1 VDLKEEGVLGE
12 FVEQHWYYRSKAAA
26 LLRMTSTLQ
35 SRRVLD
41 VGAGSGFFSR
51 KLLTGTEAQQALCI
65 DPNYEKEW
73 DESVVGKPIHFRRSC
88 DSTNADLLIMMDV
101 LEHVQDDQELLD
113 SYVDMLTAGSYVL
126 VTVPAFMFMW
136 SGHDEFLGH
145 YRRYTLKQM
154 IGLLEESGLQLEQY
168 CYYFGLVFPL
178 AAAMRLLSRLTSVQ
192 KDAPSS
198 DLKKHN
204 ALTNSMLSF
213 LCRMEIPLFRFNRL
227 AGLSVFCL
235 ARKC

>member
-1 VDLKEEGVLGE
+1 MDLKEEGVLGE
-12 FVEQHWYYRSKAAA
+12 LVEQHWYYRSKAAA

-35 SRRVLD
+35 AHRILD

-51 KLLTGTEAQQALCI
+51 KLLTGTLAQQALCV

-73 DESVVGKPIHFRRSC
+73 DESVAGKPIRFRRGC
-88 DSTNADLLIMMDV
+88 DSTNADLLLMMDV

-113 SYVDMLTAGSYVL
+113 FYVDKLPSGSHVL

-145 YRRYTLKQM
+145 YRRYSLKQM
-154 IGLLEESGLQLEQY
+154 IVLLEKSGLQLEQH
-168 CYYFGLVFPL
+168 CYYFGLIFPL
-178 AAAMRLLSRLTSVQ
+178 AAAMRLLSRLTPTRTN
-192 KDAPSS
+192 APSS

-204 ALTNSMLSF
+204 VLTNSMLNF
-213 LCRMEIPLFRFNRL
+213 LCRLEIPLFRFNRL